1 MGSIQMPGRNGQQ
14 AASAHTIIRG
24 QSKREWAEK
33 SRTSWRSG
41 QEREVCHCRTRKAP
55 PTNPV
60 PHLWQVEFLPVNI
73 SSPFIRPFVG
83 GWAHHS
89 QPSVWG
95 KIQTEW
101 GDSTKTPSCLASS
114 EPTTSPLATVCG
126 LAPFVQEERKI
137 LEDWPESTQVRPG
150 GLSLVLQRDWAP
162 LYELIPLVPN
172 LCLASPPLLPCS
184 SI

>member
-60 PHLWQVEFLPVNI
+60 PHLWQVEFLPVNT
-73 SSPFIRPFVG
+73 SSPFIWPFVG
-83 GWAHHS
+83 GWAHPS
-89 QPSVWG
+89 QPSGWG

-101 GDSTKTPSCLASS
+101 GDSMKN
-114 EPTTSPLATVCG
+114 
-126 LAPFVQEERKI
+126 
-137 LEDWPESTQVRPG
+137 
-150 GLSLVLQRDWAP
+150 
-162 LYELIPLVPN
+162 PLVWLP
-172 LCLASPPLLPCS
+172 LSQSHLHWPLSVVWPPLSKKRGRSLRTGQS
-184 SI
+184 LLR

>member
-14 AASAHTIIRG
+14 AASAHAIIRG

-73 SSPFIRPFVG
+73 SSPFIWPFVG
-83 GWAHHS
+83 GWARHS
-89 QPSVWG
+89 QPSGWG

-101 GDSTKTPSCLASS
+101 GDSMKTPSCLASS

-137 LEDWPESTQVRPG
+137 LEDYSGKARWLVTGSTKRWGSYLWADSSCPQ
-150 GLSLVLQRDWAP
+150 LVSR
-162 LYELIPLVPN
+162 VPSTTA
-172 LCLASPPLLPCS
+172 L
-184 SI
+184 